1 MMLKKISKWVKED
14 WPSPTVPL
22 VTLSCKQAEDQ
33 LSFLETR
40 NGWWMNARAGILA
53 RFLFKNKNLIYEKV
67 FLSNISYLQQ
77 KDQKGVRR

>member
-1 MMLKKISKWVKED
+1 MMLKKLQKWVKED
-14 WPSPTVPL
+14 CPSPIVPL
-22 VTLSCKQAEDQ
+22 VILLSCKQAEDQ

-67 FLSNISYLQQ
+67 FLSNISYL
-77 KDQKGVRR
+77 